1 MRQGQEGG
9 KMNNLIESFSKNEV
23 EVRSFF
29 TKQESAP
36 TVEMFGPTKS
46 TKSTIITELLEAAS
60 NKLLGYNVGDVAQ
73 TTLVRLVLM
82 LNSRMNSGDVII
94 RCLPYK
100 DRETMF
106 LVMLLEIKKEL
117 KRAIYEE
124 RDDLES
130 FQIDK
135 KVIRNILNPTSRS
148 YHCYEYV
155 SADEA
160 IYERFMCL
168 MGKIVLHIINEP
180 ELLSDEADIE
190 YKNRRKSNKEL
201 KKSEIYEELIDKR
214 FHSDETI
221 RESLY
226 EWYQEVLDM
235 LLRDFA
241 NEWNHIIKDK
251 NGTVTEYIVSGKISE
266 TDSGVIGKIIRAVYD
281 ENSAYSLVFE
291 EVNYVT
297 APSSSFTDAYNGYM
311 KSRNL
316 GHLGRRLKINIIDT
330 MGITQ
335 VSTEKDDISNEMDK
349 VFQRPTDAYLFLCAT
364 NETPSTYD
372 NCISLLLSK
381 KKKYENKVFMICRTK
396 ADEILRNTM
405 INNWR
410 KDTGKNVVD
419 EDKYSEYLSNA
430 FEEFK
435 QEQLECSADKR
446 VEEYTICNGLPI
458 RFLCTAP
465 DMSKE
470 MREKV
475 FTKGE
480 LDSSKVFY
488 ILFDIMEEIDNKYVG
503 NNNRM
508 WLYSKDLKHRPLNI
522 ASSATAL
529 STTISNALVTCNM
542 QQKNQ
547 YMQYDR
553 TDVVYHWNSVYCFYN
568 KLSWGE
574 GHETRAAV
582 YGSFKLYVKN
592 MVESWIRKMI
602 PKEDMLRDIEI
613 SYDYLDATEIDAEKL
628 EEMKEWFSKRLR
640 ELISL
645 NWNQI
650 LSRIAK
656 QLAYDCLQPELT
668 HIYSN
673 YYYDSAFK
681 KSLKLFNSKFSTD
694 TYWEQYLQDLII
706 KECND
711 ILQKMY
717 VFDEV

>member
-1 MRQGQEGG
+1 
-9 KMNNLIESFSKNEV
+9 MNNLIENFSKYVV
-23 EVRSFF
+23 EVKSFLK
-29 TKQESAP
+29 KQESAP

-46 TKSTIITELLEAAS
+46 TKSTIITELLEASS

-106 LVMLLEIKKEL
+106 LTMLLEIKKEL
-117 KRAIYEE
+117 KSAIYEE

-135 KVIRNILNPTSRS
+135 KIIRNILNPTNRS
-148 YHCYEYV
+148 YHCCEYV
-155 SADEA
+155 SANEA

-168 MGKIVLHIINEP
+168 MEKIVLHIINEP
-180 ELLSDEADIE
+180 ELISDEADIE
-190 YKNRRKSNKEL
+190 YKNRRKTNKEL

-226 EWYQEVLDM
+226 EWYLEVLDM
-235 LLRDFA
+235 LLSDFA
-241 NEWNHIIKDK
+241 NEWNHIIEDT
-251 NGTVTEYIVSGKISE
+251 NGNVTEYIVSGKISE
-266 TDSGVIGKIIRAVYD
+266 TDSGAIGKIVKAIYD

-297 APSSSFTDAYNGYM
+297 TPSNSFIEAYNEYM
-311 KSRNL
+311 QKQGL
-316 GHLGRRLKINIIDT
+316 GHFGRKLKINIIDT

-349 VFQRPTDAYLFLCAT
+349 VFQKPTDAYLFLCAT

-381 KKKYENKVFMICRTK
+381 RKKYENQVFMICRTK

-419 EDKYSEYLSNA
+419 EDKYPDYLLNA
-430 FEEFK
+430 FEEFT

-446 VEEYTICNGLPI
+446 VQEYTICSGLPI
-458 RFLCTAP
+458 QFLCTAP

-475 FTKGE
+475 FKDGE

-488 ILFDIMEEIDNKYVG
+488 ILFDIMKQIDNKYVG
-503 NNNRM
+503 SSNRM
-508 WLYSKDLKHRPLNI
+508 WLYSKDLEHRPLNI
-522 ASSATAL
+522 ASNATAL

-542 QQKNQ
+542 QQKKQ

-553 TDVVYHWNSVYCFYN
+553 TDIVYHWNSVYCFYN

-613 SYDYLDATEIDAEKL
+613 SYDYLDTTEIETEKL
-628 EEMKEWFSKRLR
+628 EEMKDWFTKRFR
-640 ELISL
+640 ELISQ
-645 NWNQI
+645 NWNQM

-656 QLAYDCLQPELT
+656 KLTYDCLQPDLT
-668 HIYSN
+668 YIYSS
-673 YYYDSAFK
+673 YYYDCAFK
-681 KSLKLFNSKFSTD
+681 KSLKLFNHKFSTNA
-694 TYWEQYLQDLII
+694 YWEKHLLNLIL

-711 ILQKMY
+711 TLQKMY

>member
-1 MRQGQEGG
+1 
-9 KMNNLIESFSKNEV
+9 MNNLVKNLSTNVTETK
-23 EVRSFF
+23 SFF
-29 TKQESAP
+29 TKQESAS
-36 TVEMFGPTKS
+36 TIEMFGPTKS
-46 TKSTIITELLEAAS
+46 TKSTIITELLEASS

-82 LNSRMNSGDVII
+82 LNSRINCGDVII

-106 LVMLLEIKKEL
+106 LTMLLEIKKEL
-117 KRAIYEE
+117 KIAIYEE
-124 RDDLES
+124 RDDLEN

-135 KVIRNILNPTSRS
+135 KLIRNILNPTNRS

-155 SADEA
+155 NTNAA
-160 IYERFMCL
+160 IYERFVSL
-168 MGKIVLHIINEP
+168 IEKAVLHIINKP
-180 ELLSDEADIE
+180 KLLSDEADIE
-190 YKNRRKSNKEL
+190 FKNRRKTNKEL
-201 KKSEIYEELIDKR
+201 KKLEIYEELIDKR
-214 FHSDETI
+214 FHSDKTI
-221 RESLY
+221 REALY

-235 LLRDFA
+235 LLNNFA
-241 NEWNHIIKDK
+241 NEWNHIIKDT
-251 NGTVTEYIVSGKISE
+251 NDNVTEYIISGKISE
-266 TDSGVIGKIIRAVYD
+266 TDSGIIGKIIKAIYD

-297 APSSSFTDAYNGYM
+297 APSSTFVEAYNEYM
-311 KSRNL
+311 KQQGLENL
-316 GHLGRRLKINIIDT
+316 GRKLKINIIDT

-335 VSTEKDDISNEMDK
+335 VSTEKNDISNEMNK

-381 KKKYENKVFMICRTK
+381 QKKYENKVFMICRTK

-419 EDKYSEYLSNA
+419 DEKYSDYLINA

-435 QEQLECSADKR
+435 HEQLEYSPDKR

-458 RFLCTAP
+458 QFLCTAP
-465 DMSKE
+465 DMSKD

-475 FTKGE
+475 FKNGE
-480 LDSSKVFY
+480 LDSSKIFY
-488 ILFDIMEEIDNKYVG
+488 ILFEIMKQIDKKYVG
-503 NNNRM
+503 NSNRM
-508 WLYSKDLKHRPLNI
+508 WLYSKDLKHKPLNI
-522 ASSATAL
+522 VSSATAL
-529 STTISNALVTCNM
+529 NTTISNALVTCNM
-542 QQKNQ
+542 QQQNQ
-547 YMQYDR
+547 YMQYDKA
-553 TDVVYHWNSVYCFYN
+553 DIVYHWNSVYCFYD
-568 KLSWGE
+568 KLRWGE

-582 YGSFKLYVKN
+582 YGSFKLYLKN
-592 MVESWIRKMI
+592 MVESWIKKMI

-613 SYDYLDATEIDAEKL
+613 SYDYWDTTEIDNEKS
-628 EEMKEWFSKRLR
+628 EEMMNWFNNRFR
-640 ELISL
+640 ELISQ
-645 NWNQI
+645 NWNEM

-656 QLAYDCLQPELT
+656 KLTYDCLQPDLT
-668 HIYSN
+668 HIYSS
-673 YYYDSAFK
+673 YYYDCAFK
-681 KSLKLFNSKFSTD
+681 KNLKLFNHKFSTNA
-694 TYWEQYLQDLII
+694 YWEKHLLNLIL

>member
-1 MRQGQEGG
+1 MY
-9 KMNNLIESFSKNEV
+9 NLIEGFNEV
-23 EVRSFF
+23 EVLSFF
-29 TKQESAP
+29 AKQESAP

-46 TKSTIITELLEAAS
+46 AKSTILTELLDPCN

-82 LNSRMNSGDVII
+82 LNARMNRGDVII

-100 DRETMF
+100 DRESIF
-106 LVMLLEIKKEL
+106 FIMLLEIKKEL
-117 KRAIYEE
+117 KRAIYEK
-124 RDDLES
+124 RDDLEN
-130 FQIDK
+130 FQIDQK
-135 KVIRNILNPTSRS
+135 IIRNILDPTSRR
-148 YHCYEYV
+148 YHCFDYI
-155 SADEA
+155 SADA
-160 IYERFMCL
+160 GLYERFVCL
-168 MGKIVLHIINEP
+168 LQETALYVINEP
-180 ELLSDEADIE
+180 ALISDEADIQ
-190 YKNRRKSNKEL
+190 YKKRRQSNKEL
-201 KKSEIYEELIDKR
+201 KKSEIYDELFDER

-221 RESLY
+221 RDSLH

-235 LLRDFA
+235 LLRDFSHV
-241 NEWNHIIKDK
+241 WNHIIEGK
-251 NGTVTEYIVSGKISE
+251 NGIVTEYIASGKISE
-266 TDSGVIGKIIRAVYD
+266 TDSGVVGEIIRAIYD
-281 ENSAYSLVFE
+281 EKSAYSLVFE

-297 APSSSFTDAYNGYM
+297 APSSSFLDAYEQYM
-311 KSRNL
+311 KSQNL
-316 GHLGRRLKINIIDT
+316 GYPGRKLKINIIDT

-335 VSTEKDDISNEMDK
+335 VSTEKDDISNEIDK

-372 NCISLLLSK
+372 NCVSLLLSK
-381 KKKYENKVFMICRTK
+381 KKKFENKIFMICRTK
-396 ADEILRNTM
+396 ADEILRNIM

-419 EDKYSEYLSNA
+419 EDKYSEYLLTA

-435 QEQLECSADKR
+435 KEQLESNTDKR
-446 VEEYTICNGLPI
+446 AAEFTICNGLPI

-480 LDSSKVFY
+480 LDSSKVFC
-488 ILFDIMEEIDNKYVG
+488 ILFDIMEEIDKKYVG

-522 ASSATAL
+522 SSSSTSL
-529 STTISNALVTCNM
+529 STKICNALVTCNM
-542 QQKNQ
+542 QQNRQ
-547 YMQYDR
+547 YLQYDR
-553 TDVVYHWNSVYCFYN
+553 NDVVYHWNSVYCFYD

-582 YGSFKLYVKN
+582 YGSFKLYIKN
-592 MVESWIRKMI
+592 MVESWMRKIIR
-602 PKEDMLRDIEI
+602 KEDMLLNVAI
-613 SYDYLDATEIDAEKL
+613 SYDYLDTTEIDAEKL
-628 EEMKEWFSKRLR
+628 EEMKGWFSKRFG

-656 QLAYDCLQPELT
+656 QLTYDCLQPELT

-673 YYYDSAFK
+673 NYYDLAFK
-681 KSLKLFNSKFSTD
+681 KSLRLFNSKFSTD
-694 TYWEQYLQDLII
+694 IYWEQHLQNLIL
-706 KECND
+706 KECNN